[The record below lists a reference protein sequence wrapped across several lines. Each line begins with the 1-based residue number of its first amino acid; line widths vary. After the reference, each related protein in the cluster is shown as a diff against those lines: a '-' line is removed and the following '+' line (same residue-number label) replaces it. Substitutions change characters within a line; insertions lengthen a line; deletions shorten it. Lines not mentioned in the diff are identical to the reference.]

1 MSEYFV
7 GTIGANN
14 QTTFESLTSSEVLDD
29 LQLNT
34 TDSPTFGGLTVQGGS
49 ANIILKDTTDNDDHS
64 IQFVNN
70 LGGTDYQ
77 IRSKDPNG
85 SGGDGFYLGS
95 HNGTEV
101 GIYSNGTTALTLDA
115 SQNATFAGTV
125 ATSEIT
131 TASGTLT
138 LNPAGTFINLPNGK
152 KLYGANIG
160 FGYQTNAVSAIKF
173 LLGASIDNPDM
184 RIERVSSNLL
194 IQNEVDDGDI
204 LFKGSD
210 GGSTITALTLDMSAG
225 GNATFAGSVTATS
238 LIKSGGSSS
247 EFLKADGSVDSST
260 YASSSAL
267 SSYLPLAG
275 GTLTGNVTFPSP
287 DAINFVADSDTG
299 ESHGIT
305 ARRTWKKTVT
315 AGNLQKLGKWTDTEG
330 TVQIL
335 ITVGSET
342 GGNSGTSTYL
352 WGGGYN
358 SFATGY
364 RRLRPLTDHNGH
376 GNGADNGTNDS
387 WHVYLRQ
394 ESSFVYSLSVAV
406 PTGANNKNLR
416 VTCVELAGGN
426 NFTDMS
432 SDSALAMSG
441 LTISNSDQFSLNNI
455 TASSVTATSLIKSGG
470 TSSQFLKA
478 DGSVDG
484 NTYATQS
491 YVSTQVSNLVDS
503 APAALDTL
511 NELANALGD
520 DASFSTTISTSLGNR
535 LRVDTASQGLSSTQK
550 SNARTNLGLGT
561 AATSASSA
569 FAAASHTQAF
579 STITSTPTT
588 LAGYGITDAVSSSS
602 LSSHTSATNNPHSVT
617 ASQVGAYS
625 SGETATLLA
634 AKAPLASPALT
645 GNPTAPT
652 QSSSENSTKIA
663 TTAFVKSQGYIT
675 TDNNTFRTVTAGGN
689 TLGSTE
695 TLAFTAGSNVTITE
709 SAGAVTITAAND
721 NTQLST
727 AQVRSK
733 ISGTGLISYNSSTG
747 VISTTANNYSL
758 PEATATVRGGIEL
771 FSNTDQSV
779 AANSVSATAGRTYG
793 IQLNSA
799 GQAVVNVPWSDTNTD
814 TNTFRTVTAGGN
826 TLGSGETL
834 ALTAGSNVSIS
845 EAGGQVTIS
854 STDTNTV
861 YSHPTHNGDDINIDT
876 GALTGAT
883 VISDLDFNI
892 TTNSLGHVTDAN
904 GTVAT
909 RTLTAA
915 NLGISAPNAPA
926 SASAAI
932 VGNTVEVT
940 FAAST
945 TSNIDA
951 YLVYSSI
958 DGSDYGLISIVPP
971 DDFAASMSII
981 DNSFDETGTQAYRV
995 YAVKYGILS
1004 SATTASVSYTVSS
1017 AEPTTMSVVNLNN
1030 AYYVQWNPPSS
1041 NARFVTAYNVYKHEH
1056 ATQSSLSRSSASLIY
1071 SGMNTNY
1078 MYQISGTNNN
1088 NFHQFWVET
1097 TIA

>member
-1 MSEYFV
+1 MAATGYNILTTSD
-7 GTIGANN
+7 TISFRD
-14 QTTFESLTSSEVLDD
+14 QTTGFASIAFDHATETLNISHDGTGAISFGDTSSDI
-29 LQLNT
+29 
-34 TDSPTFGGLTVQGGS
+34 F
-49 ANIILKDTTDNDDHS
+49 I
-64 IQFVNN
+64 
-70 LGGTDYQ
+70 
-77 IRSKDPNG
+77 
-85 SGGDGFYLGS
+85 GDGTSSVDIIF
-95 HNGTEV
+95 EV
-101 GIYSNGTTALTLDA
+101 DG
-115 SQNATFAGTV
+115 
-125 ATSEIT
+125 
-131 TASGTLT
+131 
-138 LNPAGTFINLPNGK
+138 
-152 KLYGANIG
+152 
-160 FGYQTNAVSAIKF
+160 AIKGESNVN
-173 LLGASIDNPDM
+173 LTLGASD
-184 RIERVSSNLL
+184 SNLL
-194 IQNEVDDGDI
+194 IASENA
-204 LFKGSD
+204 
-210 GGSTITALTLDMSAG
+210 TIT
-225 GNATFAGSVTATS
+225 GSQIA
-238 LIKSGGSSS
+238 S
-247 EFLKADGSVDSST
+247 E
-260 YASSSAL
+260 
-267 SSYLPLAG
+267 
-275 GTLTGNVTFPSP
+275 
-287 DAINFVADSDTG
+287 
-299 ESHGIT
+299 
-305 ARRTWKKTVT
+305 
-315 AGNLQKLGKWTDTEG
+315 
-330 TVQIL
+330 
-335 ITVGSET
+335 
-342 GGNSGTSTYL
+342 
-352 WGGGYN
+352 
-358 SFATGY
+358 
-364 RRLRPLTDHNGH
+364 
-376 GNGADNGTNDS
+376 
-387 WHVYLRQ
+387 
-394 ESSFVYSLSVAV
+394 
-406 PTGANNKNLR
+406 
-416 VTCVELAGGN
+416 
-426 NFTDMS
+426 
-432 SDSALAMSG
+432 
-441 LTISNSDQFSLNNI
+441 
-455 TASSVTATSLIKSGG
+455 
-470 TSSQFLKA
+470 
-478 DGSVDG
+478 
-484 NTYATQS
+484 S
-491 YVSTQVSNLVDS
+491 YVGTQIANLVDS
-503 APAALDTL
+503 SPSALNTL
-511 NELANALGD
+511 NELAAALGD
-520 DASFSTTISTSLGNR
+520 DASFSTTVSTSLGNR
-535 LRVDTASQGLSSTQK
+535 LRVDTASQGLNSTQK

-709 SAGAVTITAAND
+709 SAGAVTIAAAND
-721 NTQLST
+721 NTQLTT